1 MAAGLHRLGVKAL
14 RAACAAG
21 QVSVVAAIDHHLAR
35 IERFD
40 GALGAFTFVDAAGAR
55 AAALASAARF
65 EAGTAR
71 PLEGVPIAIK
81 GNIDV
86 AGWPVAAGTGALRDR
101 RADRDAAVVG
111 RLRAAGAILIGLTNL
126 HEGALGATTDN
137 PFYGR
142 TQNPYRA
149 GYTPGGSSGGSAAAV
164 AAGLCTAALGT
175 DTLGS
180 IRIPASY
187 CGIAG
192 LKPGPGRVPADG
204 LIPLVPEWDVI
215 GPLARSVADCAAL
228 FDVLADGAPAAP
240 VARVATLTGWRG
252 AETDPVVDAA
262 VRLAASVL
270 EGLGIEVRS
279 RSAPLDFDRL
289 RLAGFLE
296 ASAGARAHFG
306 ALADRDPS
314 GFSEAFLGYLQF
326 AAGIDRTAR
335 AQGQKAI
342 GIATTEIRGLLRLA
356 DAILLP
362 ATPQAAFPHG
372 TQGPATLADF
382 TSLASFAG
390 LPALVL
396 PAGWTSDGL
405 PIGVQ
410 LIGREGGEAALLSLG
425 QRLETALNAQRPP
438 AAYT

>member
-1 MAAGLHRLGVKAL
+1 MMGVNAL
-14 RAACAAG
+14 RAAYADG
-21 QVSVVAAIDHHLAR
+21 RVSVVAAIDHHLAR

-40 GALGAFTFVDAAGAR
+40 PDLRAFIFVDAAGAR
-55 AAALASAARF
+55 AAAQDSAARF

-71 PLEGVPIAIK
+71 PLEGVPVAIK

-86 AGWPVAAGTGALRDR
+86 AGWPVSAGLNAWRDR
-101 RADRDAAVVG
+101 RAPRDAAAVS

-137 PFYGR
+137 PFFGQA
-142 TQNPYRA
+142 QNPHRP

-187 CGIAG
+187 CGISG
-192 LKPGPGRVPADG
+192 LKPGPGRVPPDG
-204 LIPLVPEWDVI
+204 LIPLVPRWDVI
-215 GPLARSVADCAAL
+215 GPLGRSAADCAAL
-228 FDVLADGAPAAP
+228 FAVLADGQPSPAI
-240 VARVATLTGWRG
+240 ARVALLSGWRG
-252 AETDPVVDAA
+252 AEVDPAVDAA
-262 VRLAASVL
+262 VRLSASLL

-279 RSAPLDFDRL
+279 RHAAIDFDRL

-296 ASAGARAHFG
+296 ASIGARDAFG
-306 ALADRDPS
+306 AAAEQEPS
-314 GFSEAFLGYLQF
+314 GFSPAFLIYLRF
-326 AAGIDRTAR
+326 AGDIDPSAR
-335 AQGQKAI
+335 AQGLKAI
-342 GIATTEIRGLLRLA
+342 ETAATEVRALLRMA

-372 TQGPATLADF
+372 EHGPATLADF

-390 LPALVL
+390 LPALVV
-396 PAGWTSDGL
+396 PAGWTADGL
-405 PIGVQ
+405 PLGVQ
-410 LIGREGGEAALLSLG
+410 LIGRDGGELALLDLGARLEAAL
-425 QRLETALNAQRPP
+425 NAWRPP
-438 AAYT
+438 AAYR